1 MTEPTLSSPSFF
13 KKYWSLSVT
22 FTLLVSMI
30 FMVRFGISVMMENR
44 KLFLNA
50 ASLHIG
56 QTQQEVT
63 AVMGGPDYISNTE
76 DFTCYCYG
84 SKQKNFADILNWF
97 ETIQQS
103 PASQTTP
110 RQHLFDWPV
119 TVRFDH
125 QTGRSVRLKKGT
137 LITH

>member
-1 MTEPTLSSPSFF
+1 MTEPTLSSLSFF

-30 FMVRFGISVMMENR
+30 FMVRFGISMMMENR
-44 KLFLNA
+44 KLFLDA
-50 ASLHIG
+50 ASLRIG

-76 DFTCYCYG
+76 DFICYCYG
-84 SKQKNFADILNWF
+84 RKQKNFADILNWF

-137 LITH
+137 LTTH